1 MEQRPAKPQPGA
13 TTLQIGSHVGRSD
26 PLRGAV
32 DRGAN
37 IIQLYASAPRA
48 WRDPVTKGDESE
60 LAAAPVEI
68 VVHAPYLIN
77 PASDDTELRSRS
89 RRALTVQCEAAQRMG
104 ALGVVVHAGRL
115 TSSHEPAPV
124 AAGTTDGPA
133 PIDEDLVR
141 GIANW
146 LETLD
151 GIELSCRLLIENT
164 AGGRRAIGRRTDHL
178 VALVRMLRAEG
189 HDVGVVFD
197 TCHAHAARLDLIAAV
212 EELIGGLGAIDL
224 VHANDSR
231 DPAGSGRDRHQNLGA
246 GAIDPEVLVAAVAAA
261 SAPTVVET
269 PGPAASQSAD
279 IEWLRS
285 RLGDR

>member
-1 MEQRPAKPQPGA
+1 MGPRPASPEASPA
-13 TTLQIGSHVGRSD
+13 WLIGSHVGRAE
-26 PLRGAV
+26 PLRGARE
-32 DRGAN
+32 RGAD

-48 WRDPVTKGDESE
+48 WRDPVTKGDEAG
-60 LAAAPVEI
+60 LAAAPVEV

-77 PASDDTELRSRS
+77 PASQDTELRFRS
-89 RRALTVQCEAAQRMG
+89 RRALVVQCEAAQRMG
-104 ALGVVVHAGRL
+104 ALGVVVHAGRP
-115 TSSHEPAPV
+115 TSTREPARV
-124 AAGTTDGPA
+124 ATGTAEGQETVD
-133 PIDEDLVR
+133 DDLVQ

-164 AGGRRAIGRRTDHL
+164 AGGRRAIGRRADHL
-178 VALVRMLRAEG
+178 VALVRLLRAEG

-197 TCHAHAARLDLIAAV
+197 TCHAHAAGLDLVAAV
-212 EELIGGLGAIDL
+212 EDLIDGLGAIDL

-246 GAIDPEVLVAAVAAA
+246 GTIDPEVLVAAVAAA

-279 IEWLRS
+279 IKWLRS